1 MRRQKMSTDRQRSL
15 DRGKGELRQGKRGA
29 LKKGLTKLG
38 AGRPR
43 AKILMA
49 FVLMGGLRIP
59 LLFADFCY

>member
-1 MRRQKMSTDRQRSL
+1 MRRQTEALS
-15 DRGKGELRQGKRGA
+15 QGKRGA
-29 LKKGLTKLG
+29 LKKKGLKELG

>member
-1 MRRQKMSTDRQRSL
+1 MRRQIE
-15 DRGKGELRQGKRGA
+15 ELSPGKRGA
-29 LKKGLTKLG
+29 LKKGLKKLG

-59 LLFADFCY
+59 LSFADFCY